1 MYLPRY
7 FGLGIALLSTAGMA
21 QTPISL
27 DQAMAHPDWIGTPI
41 ESAWWSA
48 DSQSVFYRQKLIGSP
63 VRATYTLSGQD
74 GNSARARKQRL
85 DATR

>member
-1 MYLPRY
+1 MSLSRF
-7 FGLGIALLSTAGMA
+7 FGLSIALLSTASLA

-48 DSQSVFYRQKLIGSP
+48 DSKSVFYRQKLAGSP
-63 VRATYTLSGQD
+63 VRATYT
-74 GNSARARKQRL
+74 
-85 DATR
+85 